1 MKNSAGARPRGVT
14 LVETLIHSSLML
26 LLLGGIVAVLILG
39 TRSFRKVEAVTEV
52 QREMAA
58 AVAALRTELA
68 ETRPGSI
75 ASGTNPTGVIF
86 LSPRPDAGPWAHS
99 STGKLL
105 WQRWVCYYVETRNGV
120 PTLLRKEKK
129 LSAPTAIP
137 PANTWRTS
145 DFSGDTSRA
154 RVVAR
159 SVKGLQV
166 TGTDL
171 VNVQVE
177 VELTSGVGRK
187 ERMVVQESVQ
197 PRQP

>member
-1 MKNSAGARPRGVT
+1 MKSSVDRRPRGVT

-39 TRSFRKVEAVTEV
+39 TRNFRTVEAVAEV

-58 AVAALRTELA
+58 AMAALRGELA
-68 ETRPGSI
+68 ETRAASI
-75 ASGTNPTGVIF
+75 GTGTSPTGVIF
-86 LSPRPDAGPWAHS
+86 LSPRPDSGSWAHS
-99 STGKLL
+99 TTGKLL
-105 WQRWVCYYVETRNGV
+105 WQRWVCYYVEVRNGV

-129 LSAPTAIP
+129 LTAPTATP

-145 DFSGDTSRA
+145 DFSGDASRA

-159 SVKGLQV
+159 NVKTLQV
-166 TGTDL
+166 TGADP
-171 VNVQVE
+171 VNVTVE

>member
-1 MKNSAGARPRGVT
+1 MRSRSRGVT

-39 TRSFRKVEAVTEV
+39 TRHFRMVEAVAEV

-58 AVAALRTELA
+58 AVGSLRQELA
-68 ETRPGSI
+68 ETRSASI
-75 ASGTNPTGVIF
+75 LAGAGPTGVIF
-86 LSPRPDAGPWAHS
+86 LSPRTDSGVWAHN

-105 WQRWVCYYVETRNGV
+105 WQRWVCFYVETRNGV

-129 LSAPTAIP
+129 LSAATATPPT
-137 PANTWRTS
+137 NTWRTS

-159 SVKGLQV
+159 HVKGLQV
-166 TGTDL
+166 TGSQPVT
-171 VNVQVE
+171 VEVE

-187 ERMVVQESVQ
+187 ERMVVREIVE

>member
-1 MKNSAGARPRGVT
+1 MKHSAGLRPRGVT

-39 TRSFRKVEAVTEV
+39 MRSFRKVEAETEV
-52 QREMAA
+52 QREIAA
-58 AVAALRTELA
+58 AVAALRTELV
-68 ETRPGSI
+68 ETRAASI
-75 ASGTNPTGVIF
+75 ATGTSPTGVIF
-86 LSPRPDAGPWAHS
+86 LSPRPDAGAWTHS
-99 STGKLL
+99 SAGKLL
-105 WQRWVCYYVETRNGV
+105 WQRWVCFYVETRNGV

-137 PANTWRTS
+137 PSNTWRTS
-145 DFSGDTSRA
+145 DFSGDASRA

-159 SVKGLQV
+159 NVKGLKV
-166 TGTDL
+166 TGTDP
-171 VNVQVE
+171 VNVEVE